1 MADNEV
7 EDDYMSDTFLVETES
22 TKPGLLARKMPP
34 SAVKQ
39 IEKEKRI
46 QLKNDTHKKKF
57 RPLSE
62 IEREHRDEKL
72 TKALDSSNKGFAMLA
87 KMGFK
92 EGSGLGK
99 YGTGRSEPVPIE
111 IKVDRGG
118 LGQEAILKRRKEMH
132 VSYLKSASK
141 RRKVMEEKLRGDFKD
156 RMKGRFMDKQVM
168 FDVRNSQKACQQLD
182 TTKKLEP
189 LESWFWPITVKEKD
203 EEDSVEEEE
212 DEDQNDEPEDTE
224 KLERITEYLRVI
236 HLYCIWCG
244 TTYNDEDDLNKN
256 CPGNSFDSHND

>member
-99 YGTGRSEPVPIE
+99 YGRNNGTKDTHKYI
-111 IKVDRGG
+111 
-118 LGQEAILKRRKEMH
+118 
-132 VSYLKSASK
+132 SK
-141 RRKVMEEKLRGDFKD
+141 YNNVNCTL
-156 RMKGRFMDKQVM
+156 
-168 FDVRNSQKACQQLD
+168 N
-182 TTKKLEP
+182 
-189 LESWFWPITVKEKD
+189 
-203 EEDSVEEEE
+203 
-212 DEDQNDEPEDTE
+212 
-224 KLERITEYLRVI
+224 RV
-236 HLYCIWCG
+236 
-244 TTYNDEDDLNKN
+244 
-256 CPGNSFDSHND
+256 